1 MCAQDDHPELKRIF
15 AAAKLPVKWPC
26 GRRYV
31 GGFVGSKAMERKW
44 VEEKVED
51 WVSGVRALARIAKRY
66 PQTAYTGFVVSLQSE
81 WQYNCRAVPGVG
93 KLLQPVEDG
102 IVGDFTPAL
111 LDI

>member
-1 MCAQDDHPELKRIF
+1 M
-15 AAAKLPVKWPC
+15 
-26 GRRYV
+26 
-31 GGFVGSKAMERKW
+31 
-44 VEEKVED
+44 
-51 WVSGVRALARIAKRY
+51 
-66 PQTAYTGFVVSLQSE
+66 QSE